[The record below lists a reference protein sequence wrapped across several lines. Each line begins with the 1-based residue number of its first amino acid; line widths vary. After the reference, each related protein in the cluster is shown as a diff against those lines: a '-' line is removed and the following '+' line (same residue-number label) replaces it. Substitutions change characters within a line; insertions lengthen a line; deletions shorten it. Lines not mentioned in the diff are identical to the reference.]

1 MSDGDSEE
9 EEDNE
14 FFILP
19 ELANCDKSNE
29 LFSLQ
34 SQCFKHR
41 EELCHRF
48 YSYQPIF
55 LDKCDQIDRED
66 DDEPQ
71 QKQS

>member
-1 MSDGDSEE
+1 MSDGESDDEQ
-9 EEDNE
+9 DDE

-19 ELANCDKSNE
+19 ELANCDKNNE

-41 EELCHRF
+41 EDLCHRF

-55 LDKCDQIDRED
+55 LDRED
-66 DDEPQ
+66 DDEPE
-71 QKQS
+71 QKQF